1 MTNLSLLKTGAAVT
15 IVAAALALTSRVTTA
30 SATPAYEAA
39 SFAWS
44 GVYDLVGTGFPDGQR
59 NAVMYISKEDKT
71 EWSTVDWQ
79 GQIRGARRR

>member
-15 IVAAALALTSRVTTA
+15 IVAAALASTSRVTTA
-30 SATPAYEAA
+30 SATPAYEAT